1 MHGRLNI
8 EAAELRQIVG
18 LAYAVQRVRV
28 LGGPGW
34 ADSDQFD
41 IAAKAESADATR
53 DDVLLAYAMNGD
65 ELPREHGA
73 PLRLLVP
80 GWYGMAS
87 VKWLA
92 RLRLV
97 ERRFEGFFQA
107 RRYVVGERPLRE
119 IAPRALIAWPRDDD
133 RLPARP
139 FVVRG
144 YAWDGRGS
152 LARVDVSAD
161 GGRSWRDATLDDA
174 LSPYAWRQW
183 HASVAPG
190 TSGQLVVMARAVTTD
205 GDEQPLALEVDRHVV
220 DAAVAR

>member
-1 MHGRLNI
+1 MERASGRLRACPRAI
-8 EAAELRQIVG
+8 GVG
-18 LAYAVQRVRV
+18 V
-28 LGGPGW
+28 P
-34 ADSDQFD
+34 
-41 IAAKAESADATR
+41 
-53 DDVLLAYAMNGD
+53 DVHRGSGETVD
-65 ELPREHGA
+65 
-73 PLRLLVP
+73 
-80 GWYGMAS
+80 
-87 VKWLA
+87 A

-107 RRYVVGERPLRE
+107 KRYVVGERPLRE
-119 IAPRALIAWPRDDD
+119 IAPRAVIAWPRDDD
-133 RLPARP
+133 QLPARP

-205 GDEQPLALEVDRHVV
+205 GDEQPLAEVRNELGYANNAVRPVRLEIHMNNSAGIYQVDGLLKAKLQGSGLEPYVEVV
-220 DAAVAR
+220 AHIDTEAEKKLVPIYRLET